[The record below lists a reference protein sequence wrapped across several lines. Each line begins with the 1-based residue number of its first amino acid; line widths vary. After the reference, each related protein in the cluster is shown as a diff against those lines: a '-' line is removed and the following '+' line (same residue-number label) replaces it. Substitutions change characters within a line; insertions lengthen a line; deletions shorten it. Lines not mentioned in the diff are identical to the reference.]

1 MEERSAQVRSA
12 PAAQPRASA
21 RPASA
26 TLYLLSGSGCSKAR
40 ALEKT
45 MCCTGGHLGIHM
57 LTTTSASP
65 PTTMLTSMHIS
76 FPPHQLLGGTHKY
89 TSTSFSC
96 TSLLPSSSTKCT
108 FSYFLNCGCSECE
121 TILMYSKTQPW
132 VHLPLWF
139 ILNFKVGHIIIL
151 SLSPRICRTL
161 RLTKVDRRF
170 YLPVFIFVRST
181 GTSGGVKI

>member
-1 MEERSAQVRSA
+1 MTAAPSLATALKGWLAEVSWSVDRTMEERSAQVRSA

-89 TSTSFSC
+89 TSTSFWC
-96 TSLLPSSSTKCT
+96 TSLPPSSSTKCT
-108 FSYFLNCGCSECE
+108 IFL
-121 TILMYSKTQPW
+121 
-132 VHLPLWF
+132 
-139 ILNFKVGHIIIL
+139 L
-151 SLSPRICRTL
+151 SQL
-161 RLTKVDRRF
+161 
-170 YLPVFIFVRST
+170 
-181 GTSGGVKI
+181 

>member
-40 ALEKT
+40 ALVAQVVILAST
-45 MCCTGGHLGIHM
+45 CSPPHLHP
-57 LTTTSASP
+57 P
-65 PTTMLTSMHIS
+65 PTTMLTSIS

-132 VHLPLWF
+132 VHSPLWF

>member
-1 MEERSAQVRSA
+1 MTAAPSLATALKGWQAEVSWSVDRTMEERSAQVRSA

-65 PTTMLTSMHIS
+65 PHDDADVNQLSPSPTTRRNSQVHLNFVLVY
-76 FPPHQLLGGTHKY
+76 FPP
-89 TSTSFSC
+89 
-96 TSLLPSSSTKCT
+96 SLLINKVHNFPT
-108 FSYFLNCGCSECE
+108 FSIVNV
-121 TILMYSKTQPW
+121 Q
-132 VHLPLWF
+132 
-139 ILNFKVGHIIIL
+139 NA
-151 SLSPRICRTL
+151 
-161 RLTKVDRRF
+161 RL
-170 YLPVFIFVRST
+170 Y
-181 GTSGGVKI
+181 